1 MFCNILIFILVSYLA
16 EISARNQA
24 CELIV
29 LVDDSVE
36 KLFKGDQVAIQEKV
50 SLYVD
55 KLNYIYKSTILADP
69 PNDNI
74 FFKIS

>member
-1 MFCNILIFILVSYLA
+1 MNYLA
-16 EISARNQA
+16 VASSRNQA
-24 CELIV
+24 CEFLV
-29 LVDDSVE
+29 LVE

-55 KLNYIYKSTILADP
+55 KLNNIYKSTILADP

-74 FFKIS
+74 FFKIFLLAVQTSKCC